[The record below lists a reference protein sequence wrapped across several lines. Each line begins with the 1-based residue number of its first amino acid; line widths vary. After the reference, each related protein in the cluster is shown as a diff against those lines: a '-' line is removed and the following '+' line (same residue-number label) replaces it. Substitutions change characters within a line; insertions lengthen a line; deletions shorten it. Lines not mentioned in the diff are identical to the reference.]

1 MEMEANDYERYITR
15 MIQELTDSI
24 KHWETAKAKHQEER
38 YSYEFAQY
46 CDGRVDALL
55 VVIRQLKI
63 LLEEEE

>member
-1 MEMEANDYERYITR
+1 MNMEANDYKIYITR

-24 KHWETAKAKHQEER
+24 KHWETAKAEHQEER
-38 YSYEFAQY
+38 YSDEFAQY

-63 LLEEEE
+63 LLEEE